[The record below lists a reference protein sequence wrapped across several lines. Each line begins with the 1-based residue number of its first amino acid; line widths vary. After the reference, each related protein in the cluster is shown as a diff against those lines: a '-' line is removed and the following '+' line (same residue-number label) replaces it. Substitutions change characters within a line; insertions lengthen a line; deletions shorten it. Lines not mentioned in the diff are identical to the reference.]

1 MEHLTESDAHVAETR
16 CRREKVLP
24 TTRRVARQNLLNEAR
39 KGEISCISEMA
50 KLTAAAYDTTWGI
63 AASKKKNLR
72 LDQPAS
78 REASVQT

>member
-50 KLTAAAYDTTWGI
+50 KLTALHTIRPGVSLQARRKTC
-63 AASKKKNLR
+63 
-72 LDQPAS
+72 
-78 REASVQT
+78 V